1 MENFSSLNL
10 EKTLM
15 DSIAV
20 INFKTPTPIQAQ
32 AIPVAL
38 EGKDILG
45 TAQTGTGKTA
55 AFGIPL
61 VNFLLKTQKDTA
73 LVMTP
78 TRELATQVMQTMTS
92 LIGRG
97 NIRTA
102 LLIGGDSMQKQLRQ
116 MQRNPRLIVGTPG
129 RINDHLKRR
138 TLKLHKTTFLVLDES
153 DRMLDMGFTPQINQ
167 VLETVP
173 EKHQTLLFSATLANN
188 IVRLAER
195 YLKNPVRISVGSTS
209 TPIDKIKQEI
219 LHVKDGDKYNQLI
232 KEIYN
237 RQGAILIFVKTR
249 RNAEK
254 MVKRLKYDDHD
265 ADAIHGNLRQN
276 KRDKVIKAFRNGHFR
291 ILVGTDVASRGLD
304 IPAIKHVINFD
315 LPQLPEDFIHRI
327 GRTARAGAEGS
338 ALSFIGGDDRSKWN
352 AIQRLID
359 PNFKQ
364 DKNSR
369 DHKRKRGGRSFD
381 RRGSRGSDRFSDRK
395 PFSKF
400 RRDDDKKSSFRKKRD
415 DRRGSFSDQR
425 NDNRSSSGFR
435 RDENRGSFGKKRD
448 DRRGSFRDRRKD
460 SRSSSGFR
468 RDENRGSFGKK
479 RDDRRGSFSDQRND
493 SRSSA
498 DFRRDYNNSSFG
510 EKNKSPRKS
519 FGFKKKFSGGKQKSF
534 NKFSKKS
541 W

>member
-1 MENFSSLNL
+1 MENFSTLNL

-15 DSIAV
+15 DAIAV

-92 LIGRG
+92 LIGKG

-129 RINDHLKRR
+129 RINDHLERR
-138 TLKLHKTTFLVLDES
+138 TLKLQNTTFLVLDES

-167 VLETVP
+167 VLKTVP

-195 YLKNPVRISVGSTS
+195 YLRNPVRISVGSTS
-209 TPIDKIKQEI
+209 TPIDKIKQEVI
-219 LHVKDGDKYNQLI
+219 HVKDGDKYNQLI

-249 RNAEK
+249 RGAEK

-276 KRDKVIKAFRNGHFR
+276 KRDKVIKAFRNAHFR

-364 DKNSR
+364 DKNSGDR
-369 DHKRKRGGRSFD
+369 RGGGARRGGKSFD
-381 RRGSRGSDRFSDRK
+381 RRGSRGSDRFSDNRSSSRFKKRDDNRSSYGEKRDDKRGSFGDRRSDSRPASRFKRDDSKSSYGEKRDDKRGSFGDRRSDSRPASRFKRDDSRSDSRPASRFKRDDSRSDSRPASRFKRDDSRSSYGAKSGKPSEFKKKPGSFKKK
-395 PFSKF
+395 PFKKST
-400 RRDDDKKSSFRKKRD
+400 KKSSF
-415 DRRGSFSDQR
+415 
-425 NDNRSSSGFR
+425 
-435 RDENRGSFGKKRD
+435 
-448 DRRGSFRDRRKD
+448 
-460 SRSSSGFR
+460 
-468 RDENRGSFGKK
+468 
-479 RDDRRGSFSDQRND
+479 
-493 SRSSA
+493 
-498 DFRRDYNNSSFG
+498 
-510 EKNKSPRKS
+510 
-519 FGFKKKFSGGKQKSF
+519 
-534 NKFSKKS
+534 
-541 W
+541 